1 MATSPWPDGSTGDP
15 LLRTGDAYP
24 HGVRVSVTGS
34 GSRRR
39 PVALTIAGSD
49 SSGGAGIVADLKT
62 FEAHGVWG
70 TVAVTAVTAQNTLGV
85 QSVEALSPEL
95 VRAQIS
101 SVVSDL
107 GVDAAK
113 TGMLASAEI
122 VEAVALTV
130 AQLGVRPLVVDP
142 VMVASTGGRL
152 LDPDAVSALI
162 ALLLPRAT
170 VVTPNLAEAAA
181 LAGVDVVDRAG
192 MERAARA
199 LAQMGP
205 EVVLVK
211 GGHLSGDESPDCLLV
226 SDADPVWLEGPRL
239 PTNGAHG
246 SGCVLSAAICAEL
259 ARGMEPADACVAA
272 KRFVER
278 AIGAGSVLGE
288 GVVPVDPGWAAR

>member
-1 MATSPWPDGSTGDP
+1 MTP
-15 LLRTGDAYP
+15 
-24 HGVRVSVTGS
+24 
-34 GSRRR
+34 R

-70 TVAVTAVTAQNTLGV
+70 TVALTAVTAQNTLGV
-85 QSVEALSPEL
+85 QAVEAISPEL
-95 VRAQIS
+95 VRAQIA

-107 GVDAAK
+107 GVAAAK

-122 VEAVALTV
+122 VESVAMTV
-130 AQLGVRPLVVDP
+130 AQLGVQPLVVDP

-152 LDPDAVSALI
+152 LDPDAVEAVCD
-162 ALLLPRAT
+162 LLLPRAT
-170 VVTPNLAEAAA
+170 VLTPNLAEAAVLTGFEVA
-181 LAGVDVVDRAG
+181 DRAG

-199 LAQMGP
+199 LAELGP

-211 GGHLSGDESPDCLLV
+211 GGHLGGDDSPDCLLV
-226 SDADPVWLEGPRL
+226 AGEAPIWLEGPRL
-239 PTNGAHG
+239 ATRGAHG

-278 AIGAGSVLGE
+278 AIEAGPALGE
-288 GVVPVDPGWAAR
+288 GVVPVEPGWAAR

>member
-1 MATSPWPDGSTGDP
+1 M
-15 LLRTGDAYP
+15 
-24 HGVRVSVTGS
+24 
-34 GSRRR
+34 SRNRR
-39 PVALTIAGSD
+39 VALTIAGSD

-70 TVAVTAVTAQNTLGV
+70 TVALTAVTAQNTLGV
-85 QSVEALSPEL
+85 QTAETISPEL
-95 VRAQIS
+95 VRAQIA

-113 TGMLASAEI
+113 IGMLASAEI
-122 VEAVALTV
+122 VEAVAATV
-130 AQLGVRPLVVDP
+130 KELGVRPLVVDP

-152 LDPDAVSALI
+152 LDPDAVEAVCR
-162 ALLLPRAT
+162 LLLPLAA
-170 VVTPNLAEAAA
+170 VVTPNLGEAAA
-181 LAGVDVVDRAG
+181 LTGREVADRAG
-192 MERAARA
+192 MEDAA
-199 LAQMGP
+199 LALADMGP

-211 GGHLSGDESPDCLLV
+211 GGHLGGDDSPDCLLV
-226 SDADPVWLEGPRL
+226 PGQAPAWLEGPRL

-278 AIGAGSVLGE
+278 AIEAGPVLGE
-288 GVVPVDPGWAAR
+288 GVVPVEPGWAAR